1 MRPAVDG
8 RLDKTLKG
16 FIGEDW
22 NVAAKVTV
30 VGSINMD
37 LVTRVANFP
46 KPGETIIGGDLATIP
61 GGKGAN
67 QAVAAARLGA
77 EVAMVGRVGDD
88 VFASQLRENLADA
101 GVDLTYVLD
110 SAKAASGVALILVDE
125 QGQNIIV
132 VASGA
137 NARVTEEDVES
148 AQAAITTAD
157 VLLLQLEIP
166 LKSVRRAAEIAH
178 DNGVKVILNPAPAQA
193 LPDELLSLV
202 DILVPNESETSI
214 LTGLP
219 ADSLKDL
226 ETSASKLRDMGA
238 GTVLLTLGQQGALLV
253 EGAAFCRYPAFT
265 MERVVDTTAA
275 GDAFVGG
282 LAMAIAE
289 GKQVGEAV
297 PWGNAAGA
305 LAVTRSGA
313 QPSLPSRGEVEELME
328 RATAGQI
335 QGVNS

>member
-1 MRPAVDG
+1 M
-8 RLDKTLKG
+8 
-16 FIGEDW
+16 
-22 NVAAKVTV
+22 AAKVTV

-37 LVTRVANFP
+37 LVTRVTNFP
-46 KPGETIIGGDLATIP
+46 EPGETIIGGDLKTIP

-77 EVAMVGRVGDD
+77 EVSMVGRVGDD
-88 VFASQLRENLADA
+88 VFASQLKENLAGA
-101 GVDLTYVLD
+101 GVDLTYVFD
-110 SAKAASGVALILVDE
+110 SDSAASGVALILVD
-125 QGQNIIV
+125 QHGQNIIV

-137 NARVTEEDVES
+137 NARVTAQDVE
-148 AQAAITTAD
+148 AAAAAITTAD

-166 LKSVRRAAEIAH
+166 LESVHRAAELAH
-178 DNGVKVILNPAPAQA
+178 ENGVKVILNPAPAQA
-193 LPDELLSLV
+193 LPAELFTLI

-226 ETSASKLRDMGA
+226 EASAGKLRSLGA

-253 EGAAFCRYPAFT
+253 EPAGFRRYPAFT
-265 MERVVDTTAA
+265 VERVVDTTAA

-282 LAMAIAE
+282 LATAIAE
-289 GKQVGEAV
+289 GKWVSEAV

-313 QPSLPSRGEVEELME
+313 QPSLPNRREVEELIGQ
-328 RATAGQI
+328 ATAEQL
-335 QGVNS
+335 QGARL